1 MNSRVDAL
9 DSLRDDTVVAWRRL
23 KKSKVTS
30 AAAVLSLA
38 LAIGSCTSAFRL
50 IDALLLR
57 PMPVAHPE
65 RLYSLS
71 RPNFDSWE
79 YGHFTQMRAAAEN
92 LATLIAVSF
101 AEQVDVT
108 FSSDTEFEKAHVQ
121 YVSGSMFGEFG
132 LRAAAGRLLTQSDDI
147 KPGGHPVAV
156 LSHDYWSRRFGQDP
170 NVIGHTFRLGDTL
183 YEIIGVSS
191 PGFTGTEPGT
201 VIDIFMPAM
210 MHWAMGHEWSV
221 FRAFVALP
229 PGVAV
234 AEVRDRLGAT
244 LHSINED
251 KARLDPKRH
260 TELLVQRLSMEP
272 AAAGV
277 SGLQKN
283 YRLSLTA
290 LGALVA
296 LVLLIACANV
306 ANLMTAQ
313 AAARSREMALRV
325 SIGAARW
332 RLVQLVL
339 VESAW
344 IAILAAA
351 LGTALAWR
359 GPPFIVSMISVG
371 MITSANDSARLLL
384 PMDWRVLGFGIALTL
399 GVTFLFG
406 LAPALRASAVNPVNA
421 LKGGDDPRSRRQWM
435 RTLIGVQTAFC
446 FLVLF
451 VAGLF
456 VVTFQKLSN
465 RPTGISSERILTL
478 YTVSRRDQ
486 PPALWNQVAEHLRN
500 VNGVEKVALAEWPI
514 LDGWGYRT
522 SGISVEGAPPNDVG
536 GWFLYISPGMLD
548 VMKIPIID
556 GRDFWENDSSV
567 AIVNASFAR
576 QYFNSENPIG
586 KWFVGR
592 PVNGPPQ
599 RFRII
604 GLVRDARYRYLWQ
617 EFLPVAYLPFHRVD
631 ANGEKLGR
639 DRGTFIVR
647 TAGANLM
654 ALESLLRQ
662 EIPRARPEF
671 RVSSIRSQKELIDS
685 QTIRERLLA
694 MLALFFAVVALL
706 LASVG
711 LYGVLNYCVQQ
722 RRREIGIR
730 LAIGAPSGAIA
741 RLVTMDIALMV
752 IAGAIVGLAIGMASA
767 RYMET
772 LFYQVRPSDAGV
784 LAVPALALFGAT
796 FLSSIPAVM
805 RAVRIDPV
813 ETLRSE

>member
-1 MNSRVDAL
+1 
-9 DSLRDDTVVAWRRL
+9 
-23 KKSKVTS
+23 
-30 AAAVLSLA
+30 
-38 LAIGSCTSAFRL
+38 
-50 IDALLLR
+50 
-57 PMPVAHPE
+57 MPVAHPE

-313 AAARSREMALRV
+313 AAARSGGERMDRD
-325 SIGAARW
+325 SRG
-332 RLVQLVL
+332 
-339 VESAW
+339 
-344 IAILAAA
+344 
-351 LGTALAWR
+351 GT
-359 GPPFIVSMISVG
+359 G
-371 MITSANDSARLLL
+371 N
-384 PMDWRVLGFGIALTL
+384 GI
-399 GVTFLFG
+399 G
-406 LAPALRASAVNPVNA
+406 LAGPAIY
-421 LKGGDDPRSRRQWM
+421 RQHD
-435 RTLIGVQTAFC
+435 Q
-446 FLVLF
+446 
-451 VAGLF
+451 
-456 VVTFQKLSN
+456 
-465 RPTGISSERILTL
+465 
-478 YTVSRRDQ
+478 RRDD
-486 PPALWNQVAEHLRN
+486 HLR
-500 VNGVEKVALAEWPI
+500 E
-514 LDGWGYRT
+514 
-522 SGISVEGAPPNDVG
+522 
-536 GWFLYISPGMLD
+536 
-548 VMKIPIID
+548 
-556 GRDFWENDSSV
+556 
-567 AIVNASFAR
+567 
-576 QYFNSENPIG
+576 
-586 KWFVGR
+586 
-592 PVNGPPQ
+592 
-599 RFRII
+599 
-604 GLVRDARYRYLWQ
+604 
-617 EFLPVAYLPFHRVD
+617 
-631 ANGEKLGR
+631 
-639 DRGTFIVR
+639 
-647 TAGANLM
+647 
-654 ALESLLRQ
+654 
-662 EIPRARPEF
+662 
-671 RVSSIRSQKELIDS
+671 
-685 QTIRERLLA
+685 
-694 MLALFFAVVALL
+694 
-706 LASVG
+706 
-711 LYGVLNYCVQQ
+711 
-722 RRREIGIR
+722 
-730 LAIGAPSGAIA
+730 
-741 RLVTMDIALMV
+741 
-752 IAGAIVGLAIGMASA
+752 
-767 RYMET
+767 
-772 LFYQVRPSDAGV
+772 
-784 LAVPALALFGAT
+784 
-796 FLSSIPAVM
+796 
-805 RAVRIDPV
+805 
-813 ETLRSE
+813 